1 MRESYISLIAHRNGQ
16 NQSFPEHNSNIDVFF
31 SSCRRASKNGDRS
44 MLKNNIPTDMLQ
56 RCKVLRLMSIA
67 GFGVNLSQ
75 C

>member
-1 MRESYISLIAHRNGQ
+1 
-16 NQSFPEHNSNIDVFF
+16 
-31 SSCRRASKNGDRS
+31 